1 MVVEYLAV
9 LHFHRA
15 CAGISI
21 SLFLLRVV
29 LTLSGIQWR
38 TSRLLR
44 FAPHLV
50 DSMLLGAAIYLA
62 CTSHQYPFQSDWLTA
77 KLCALLLY
85 ILLGKQAL
93 KAEQSR
99 SRAMLFSLG
108 ALMSVAYIVSVALTR
123 SPIPLAFAT
132 R

>member
-1 MVVEYLAV
+1 MDYLMIRTVHVTCACTSIALFMLRVGLTLAGKEWRRNLWLKVLPHINDTLLLIAALYLA
-9 LHFHRA
+9 
-15 CAGISI
+15 
-21 SLFLLRVV
+21 
-29 LTLSGIQWR
+29 
-38 TSRLLR
+38 
-44 FAPHLV
+44 FA
-50 DSMLLGAAIYLA
+50 
-62 CTSHQYPFQSDWLTA
+62 SHQYPFQSDWLNA

-123 SPIPLAFAT
+123 SPTPFL
-132 R
+132 